1 MRSIGIKICVVLG
14 LMAAPA
20 AVHAQSSASPTAD
33 TNSAQSAAAN
43 RFAIFTPTTTPIRHR
58 IDYDIWDFALK
69 NIVISMGPSNR
80 SVPIAP
86 VRPLGTRMR
95 QGHNSRYR
103 LEGSMV
109 GFSFLDAEV
118 IASLNEYR
126 RDLESVADTLDISSL
141 PRNEQLAFWLNLHN
155 VAMVEQIGIAWPVRQ
170 PRSLEIDGVPLDDA
184 PFITVAG
191 VAMSPRDIREN
202 IVFANWRNPKVIYG
216 FWRGEIGGPELERE
230 AYTGANVS
238 SLLDGGATNFVN
250 SLRGTQKNGDRL
262 DISALY
268 DETRRFYFSDF
279 ETDVREHIA
288 EYANEEVTDIL
299 GRTTLVRASIREWD
313 IADLSGGSRGAN
325 YLGSSRP
332 GISPGMAQLLIQRQQ
347 KLETMERREERTG
360 RVIFSNIDLPG
371 DPPNKNAVE

>member
-1 MRSIGIKICVVLG
+1 MRSVGIQICAAIG
-14 LMAAPA
+14 LMAAPC
-20 AVHAQSSASPTAD
+20 AVHAQTDASQTAD
-33 TNSAQSAAAN
+33 ANIVHTAASD
-43 RFAIFTPTTTPIRHR
+43 RFAIFTPTTAPIRHR

-80 SVPIAP
+80 SLPVTP
-86 VRPLGTRMR
+86 VRPIGTRMR
-95 QGHNSRYR
+95 QGHNSRFR

-109 GFSFLDAEV
+109 GFSFLDSEV
-118 IASLNEYR
+118 IASLTEYR
-126 RDLESVADTLDISSL
+126 RDLESVAGTLDISSL

-191 VAMSPRDIREN
+191 VAMSLRDIREN
-202 IVFANWRNPKVIYG
+202 IVFAHWRNPKVIYG

-250 SLRGTQKNGDRL
+250 SLRGTQKNGDQL
-262 DISALY
+262 DISTLY
-268 DETRRFYFSDF
+268 DETRQFYFSDF
-279 ETDVREHIA
+279 ESDVREHIA

-347 KLETMERREERTG
+347 KLEAMERREERTG
-360 RVIFSNIDLPG
+360 RVIFSNIELPG